1 MTHPDLLKT
10 GPAQFTISKEMM
22 RTRYVIVIIRT
33 EVFDGSDSNDIKEIH
48 GLQVKFVNL
57 QHFHVIPLFKDAIQ
71 LTHHLEGSLDG
82 IPEWD
87 QASYEQTRDAVQALA
102 DTWPNLDG
110 FNALGWYDD
119 VDPTKVRLKSLSDV
133 LSVSEFL
140 YKSSKDRV
148 VTAAG
153 Q

>member
-1 MTHPDLLKT
+1 M
-10 GPAQFTISKEMM
+10 
-22 RTRYVIVIIRT
+22 
-33 EVFDGSDSNDIKEIH
+33 
-48 GLQVKFVNL
+48 
-57 QHFHVIPLFKDAIQ
+57 
-71 LTHHLEGSLDG
+71 
-82 IPEWD
+82 
-87 QASYEQTRDAVQALA
+87 QALA